1 MSCYFESID
10 NINNQLLLDIA
21 GLNVNLYLDTTT
33 TSTATV
39 IFNITST
46 IYQITLANGIIM
58 DRPNVNTIT
67 SYIAGTFVM
76 FEVTGL
82 LPGTEYSYIVNI
94 RLSDILY
101 LKVIGTFLTSSTAP
115 SQALSPSPFSSLSLS
130 MSSSKG
136 MPYTS
141 SPPLESK

>member
-1 MSCYFESID
+1 MSCLFKSID
-10 NINNQLLLDIA
+10 NNQLQLDTA
-21 GLNVNLYLDTTT
+21 GLNVNLYLNSTT

-46 IYQITLANGIIM
+46 VYQITLANGIIM
-58 DRPNVNTIT
+58 NTPNVNTIT
-67 SYIAGTFVM
+67 SYIPGTSVM

-82 LPGTEYSYIVNI
+82 SPGTDYSYIVNI

-101 LKVIGTFLTSSTAP
+101 LKVIGTFLTTGTASSQTP
-115 SQALSPSPFSSLSLS
+115 LPSPSSSSLS

-136 MPYTS
+136 MSYTS
-141 SPPLESK
+141 LSIVMESK